1 MTDLDRVL
9 ERWDM
14 IAELSELVQPSG
26 TGHIR
31 TAINVLLDVTRE
43 REQQLSSQHR
53 VALELMRPDR
63 WQQNWLKLDRFEDRL
78 FQVDH

>member
-1 MTDLDRVL
+1 MTQLDQVL
-9 ERWDM
+9 ERWHM
-14 IAELSELVQPSG
+14 IAELSELVQPTD

-43 REQQLSSQHR
+43 REQRLSSQHQ

-63 WQQNWLKLDRFEDRL
+63 WHQDWLRYNDTF
-78 FQVDH
+78 

>member
-1 MTDLDRVL
+1 MTELDQVL
-9 ERWDM
+9 ERWHM
-14 IAELSELVQPSG
+14 IAELSELVRPTD

-43 REQQLSSQHR
+43 REQRLSSQHQ

-63 WQQNWLKLDRFEDRL
+63 WQQDWLKSTKF
-78 FQVDH
+78 